1 MALKI
6 GLVGAGS
13 MAQYH
18 IAGYRRAG
26 AEIAAVAD
34 RCGER
39 GRALAREL
47 GAAYFPDLTSMLAS
61 GKADAVAILAPNRF
75 HAPMTLEARLPP
87 RRRWRCAMPPG
98 VPAGF

>member
-39 GRALAREL
+39 GRALAQEL
-47 GAAYFPDLTSMLAS
+47 GAAYFPDLASMLPPEGLRRS
-61 GKADAVAILAPNRF
+61 RF
-75 HAPMTLEARLPP
+75 W
-87 RRRWRCAMPPG
+87 RRT
-98 VPAGF
+98 GFMLR

>member
-26 AEIAAVAD
+26 AEIAAVA
-34 RCGER
+34 RPLRRTRPRSGSGAGR
-39 GRALAREL
+39 GLFSR
-47 GAAYFPDLTSMLAS
+47 PDF
-61 GKADAVAILAPNRF
+61 D
-75 HAPMTLEARLPP
+75 
-87 RRRWRCAMPPG
+87 
-98 VPAGF
+98 AGFREG

>member
-34 RCGER
+34 RC
-39 GRALAREL
+39 ARRISPIWPRCWPREGL
-47 GAAYFPDLTSMLAS
+47 RRSRFWRRTGFML
-61 GKADAVAILAPNRF
+61 R
-75 HAPMTLEARLPP
+75 
-87 RRRWRCAMPPG
+87 
-98 VPAGF
+98 

>member
-34 RCGER
+34 R
-39 GRALAREL
+39 
-47 GAAYFPDLTSMLAS
+47 
-61 GKADAVAILAPNRF
+61 
-75 HAPMTLEARLPP
+75 
-87 RRRWRCAMPPG
+87 
-98 VPAGF
+98 